1 MPHLGLNSLL
11 TKETSTDLW
20 QATDFGLACY
30 YNRGD
35 VLTRRCG
42 TPSYIAPEVVLRAYG
57 PEADLWSAGITMY
70 QLLSGRL
77 PFSDT
82 VCCPPPT

>member
-1 MPHLGLNSLL
+1 LFL
-11 TKETSTDLW
+11 TEEPDSPLK
-20 QATDFGLACY
+20 ATDFGLACY
-30 YNRGD
+30 FNRGD

-42 TPSYIAPEVVLRAYG
+42 TPSYIAPEVVLRSYG

-82 VCCPPPT
+82 ITPKNRCVTR